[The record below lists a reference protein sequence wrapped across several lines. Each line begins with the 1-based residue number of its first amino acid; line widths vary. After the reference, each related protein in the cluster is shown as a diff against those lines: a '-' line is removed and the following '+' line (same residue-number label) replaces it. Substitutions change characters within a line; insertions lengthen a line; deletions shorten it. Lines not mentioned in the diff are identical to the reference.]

1 MTQLPHSWRLRTNF
15 LLAIALLTIPVST
28 HARPA
33 LDSPAEMAIAPPQLT
48 ATSQDLAATQ
58 PNLDRLLLVDIDKFD
73 PQNLSNFGIEF
84 QKPDRNIATTTPNL
98 DRFLLVDIDKFN
110 PNDPSNFSVD
120 LQAASYSL
128 AATKTDLDRLL
139 LVAFDRFNPN
149 DPRNF
154 VSNEQPELPIATP
167 LSKPKV
173 ATNILPTI
181 AALNLVLKLKERKVY
196 VYKNG
201 EIIATYPV
209 AVGRKGRETPTGEWY
224 IMETIVNPG
233 WTNFNTGKIVPPGP
247 NNPMGTRWLGFWT
260 DGADTI
266 GFHGTR
272 QVSSIGKA
280 VSSGCVRMLNKDVEQ
295 LYAFVKVGTIV
306 TVVND

>member
-1 MTQLPHSWRLRTNF
+1 MTHLSHFWLLRTNF
-15 LLAIALLTIPVST
+15 LLAISLLTIPVST
-28 HARPA
+28 HALPT
-33 LDSPAEMAIAPPQLT
+33 LEHPTEIAVTPQSTFQPQDLT
-48 ATSQDLAATQ
+48 AAPANLDRLLLVDIAKFNPHDLSNFGIDTTQSARKIAAV
-58 PNLDRLLLVDIDKFD
+58 PANLDRLLLVDIDKF
-73 PQNLSNFGIEF
+73 
-84 QKPDRNIATTTPNL
+84 
-98 DRFLLVDIDKFN
+98 N
-110 PNDPSNFSVD
+110 PHDPSNFSID
-120 LQAASYSL
+120 PQRSSYSL
-128 AATKTDLDRLL
+128 AATQTDLARLL
-139 LVAFDRFNPN
+139 LVAFDKFNPN

-154 VSNEQPELPIATP
+154 VINEKIEQPIATP
-167 LSKPKV
+167 PPTLKV

-181 AALNLVLKLKERKVY
+181 TALNLVLKLKERKVY

-209 AVGRKGRETPTGEWY
+209 GVGRKGRETPTGEWY

-260 DGADTI
+260 DGQDTI

-295 LYAFVKVGTIV
+295 LYTFVKVGTIV
-306 TVVND
+306 TVVNE